1 VRLRGKESSVSISS
15 RSGRRAL
22 CVGAIAAAAS
32 VWAVAAATAAAPP
45 ARNLAD
51 PQFTPAATT
60 AVQLT
65 SARGSAVS
73 AVLVRQLALARMAT
87 AKYVSDLK
95 RAKAD
100 GYVIITK
107 MIPNMGYHF
116 LNPKVK
122 GFDVRKP
129 AILVYEHQGTRWQL
143 GALEWVYTSKPA
155 KPPLPGA
162 KYGTFGAGCHYLDG
176 TYVPAETQDTCP
188 KASPQTGAKFAFWH
202 PLLFTM
208 HVWLWYPNPS
218 GLFAGTN
225 PLVAPFDKG

>member
-1 VRLRGKESSVSISS
+1 M
-15 RSGRRAL
+15 
-22 CVGAIAAAAS
+22 CTGAIVAAAS
-32 VWAVAAATAAAPP
+32 IWSVAAATAAPP
-45 ARNLAD
+45 SARNLAD
-51 PQFTPAATT
+51 PQFTPATTT
-60 AVQLT
+60 AVRLT
-65 SARGSAVS
+65 SAKRSAVS
-73 AVLVRQLALARMAT
+73 AVLVHQLALARMAT

-143 GALEWVYTSKPA
+143 GAVEWVYPSKPA
-155 KPPLPGA
+155 KAPLPGA
-162 KYGTFGAGCHYLDG
+162 KFGTFGAACHYVDG
-176 TYVPAETQDTCP
+176 TFVPEDSQDLCP
-188 KASPQTGAKFAFWH
+188 KASPQTGATFAFWH
-202 PLLFTM
+202 PLLYTM

-218 GLFAGTN
+218 GLFASLN